1 MNGRTL
7 LDTNVVIGLL
17 ENQPTA
23 SSRFQS
29 SVESYVG
36 TVVLGELYYGAF
48 RSTRRQRNLT
58 RISAFLAEVAVIT
71 SDTETALEY
80 GRVKS
85 ELAGAGRPIPDNDI
99 WIAALARQHDLTLVT
114 RDAHFDAV
122 NALRTERW

>member
-7 LDTNVVIGLL
+7 LDTNVVIALL
-17 ENQPTA
+17 ENEPTA

-71 SDTETALEY
+71 SNTETALEY

>member
-71 SDTETALEY
+71 SNTETALEY